1 MELKEAAD
9 QNSDQEEVKSSKRFK
24 TSHHKS
30 FKIKSDDL
38 ENLNLNC
45 NETSLFE
52 SNLFRLQVSW
62 FFLTRV
68 LVCIKLKVNLKKKSW
83 MN

>member
-1 MELKEAAD
+1 MEVLIEAEISDNQEQEKE
-9 QNSDQEEVKSSKRFK
+9 KKTSKRFK
-24 TSHHKS
+24 KSHHKS

-52 SNLFRLQVSW
+52 SNLFRLQVS
-62 FFLTRV
+62 
-68 LVCIKLKVNLKKKSW
+68 
-83 MN
+83 